1 MRLPDRRSTCR
12 LEPGPDLVLGP
23 RQLELERLLR
33 LHGESEAIDIGA
45 RQGAVAKLEVQ
56 ATERTECEVDQR
68 RDGVTARDLLQAVEP
83 EVSGRPALEAAAD
96 NPDTDRL
103 TSSPVK
109 NATVRP

>member
-1 MRLPDRRSTCR
+1 M
-12 LEPGPDLVLGP
+12 
-23 RQLELERLLR
+23 
-33 LHGESEAIDIGA
+33 
-45 RQGAVAKLEVQ
+45 Q
-56 ATERTECEVDQR
+56 ATERTECEVDQC
-68 RDGVTARDLLQAVEP
+68 RDGDTARDLLQAVEP